1 MSIITTENFN
11 KLVKIDSIDT
21 NQFLLNILKT
31 IYDLVENNNELG
43 AGEKVQEIS
52 HIFKSVCFPTIE
64 SSIKPTLF
72 SQMFRDICPIANGGF
87 GVVYKAKHYLD
98 NQEYAIKRIPMYID
112 FSDKM
117 NISKILVDKLRE
129 IRCLA
134 TLNHPNIINYKTS
147 WLEPDSNLYQS
158 EYDTELEFLNTS
170 DNSLIDSSNSL
181 TNTSI
186 STKKYICFNI
196 FYQMELMDISLR
208 DVLNSKELKT
218 KENLVFILNKILEGL
233 DYLHTLESPIVHMDI
248 KPENIL
254 LKVKENKIIEVKLAD
269 FGLIKH
275 IYETGTQEGTLLYM
289 SPEREKNMCIPNS
302 DIYSLGIILYEIV
315 NNWSTEMERI
325 IKLTEL
331 KKNPESVSGFNI
343 IKTMLS
349 TDYNERPTAK
359 MLLNILKTVNIM
371 E

>member
-21 NQFLLNILKT
+21 NLFLLNILKT

-43 AGEKVQEIS
+43 SGEKIQEIS

-98 NQEYAIKRIPMYID
+98 SQEYAIKRIPMYID

-158 EYDTELEFLNTS
+158 EYDSELELLNNS
-170 DNSLIDSSNSL
+170 DNSSYSL
-181 TNTSI
+181 TNTLI
-186 STKKYICFNI
+186 SRKKYICFNI

-208 DVLNSKELKT
+208 DVLNSLKLKT

-233 DYLHTLESPIVHMDI
+233 NYLHTLEPPIIHMDI

-254 LKVKENKIIEVKLAD
+254 LKVKKDKVIEVKLAD

-289 SPEREKNMCIPNS
+289 SPEREKKRCIPNS

-315 NNWSTEMERI
+315 NNWTTDMERI
-325 IKLTEL
+325 VKLTEL

-343 IKTMLS
+343 VKTMLS
-349 TDYNERPTAK
+349 ADYKQRPTAK